1 MANNVLGQE
10 SFLEIFRNDETSD
23 EKILQPQCLK
33 SDDVKI
39 NEICFFKV
47 TRLTF
52 DEEYPHREAFE
63 NVLQALDS
71 DAFNFVY
78 ILNGDENGISLYIG
92 VVKNQNEN
100 KPVLGKLMNA
110 ANYGRNI
117 IGSFEGNFGG
127 SRPEKLT
134 GTNLTDAVFDSVKQF
149 KNAGVIVG
157 IPSLNKKDSNSKYGF
172 QGIDRLINSMLGLK
186 WRLVV
191 VCEPVA
197 KSEVAAIRNN
207 IYEIYNQVSIY
218 AHRSFQHSE
227 SNGLS
232 FGNSTSDS
240 TAKGTNRSESHT
252 HSDSRGRQDEHT
264 NSSHSDQSS
273 DSFGESTTNTR
284 GSSQNIGG
292 NFGKSS
298 SLTTDIVNKN
308 AKEII
313 DYIDKELLERVK
325 IGFIKGLFKTSI
337 YYMGEKPADA
347 ERLKVGIM
355 SLFQGNN
362 SSYSPLRAVPLDV
375 ERDSKILTA
384 YQSFYVN
391 NTNLPAEKLT
401 LLSRPNFD
409 GRIGLTT
416 YLTASEVSLI
426 AGLPQKE
433 IPGLTVKESVDF
445 GLNFRRGDGD
455 IFLGNLM
462 QHGRELATVP
472 VKLSDKILNKHTFIA
487 GVTGSGKTTTCHK
500 ILKETAL
507 NFFVIEPSTTEY
519 RNFINS
525 PHFGNTVVFTVGDET
540 TAPFRLNPFELTAGE
555 SVSSHADML
564 KATFTSAFPMEA
576 SMPQILEEAIYK
588 IYEDKGWDIDTGRNF
603 VIERR
608 AGYKVGD
615 EFRAENDAFPTL
627 ANFLIALEEI
637 VETKGFSERLRDDY
651 RGSLVSRFSNLTKGS
666 KGALFNC
673 RQSTNFERLLDMNVV
688 IEMENLKSAE
698 DKALL
703 TGFLLT
709 KLTAVIKRRHRLD
722 KDFRHITL
730 IEEAHRL
737 LARVEFGDNGSKRTA
752 VETFT
757 DLLAEVR
764 KYGESLIVVDQIP
777 NKLAPEVL
785 KNTNTKIIHRLFARD
800 DKEAVGDTMLMNDK
814 QKAFL
819 SALET
824 GQAIVFSE
832 GMERPV
838 HVKIQPATDTS
849 ESNVSNEIVRER
861 FMKLFGEQHRH
872 MELVQKFCRPTREL
886 LKKIA
891 AEITA
896 NQPLSEETL
905 TLVEKFRLNAVRYF
919 EAFDF
924 DFDDE
929 EPTKFFARNLAA
941 EFATREARD
950 KLWETRLE
958 RFLILLLTEEII
970 ASKMF
975 FDDRELF
982 RLLDDIKRRF
992 QDQP

>member
-1 MANNVLGQE
+1 MDKLIETE
-10 SFLEIFRNDETSD
+10 SLAELFRGDTTSD
-23 EKILQPQCLK
+23 EKIIRPQCSR
-33 SDDVKI
+33 SDDLKI
-39 NEICFFKV
+39 NEICFFKIS
-47 TRLTF
+47 RLTF

-63 NVLQALDS
+63 NVLQALDN

-78 ILNGDENGISLYIG
+78 ILNGDENGIDLYIG
-92 VVKNQNEN
+92 VVKNQKEN

-110 ANYGRNI
+110 ANYARNI
-117 IGSFEGNFGG
+117 VGSFEGNFGG
-127 SRPEKLT
+127 SFLDKLT
-134 GTNLTDAVFDSVKQF
+134 GKNLTDAVFDCVKNF
-149 KNAGVIVG
+149 KNAGVILG
-157 IPSLNKKDSNSKYGF
+157 IPSANKKDSDNKYGF
-172 QGIDRLINSMLGLK
+172 QGIDRLINSMLGLR

-197 KSEVAAIRNN
+197 KSEIVAVRNN
-207 IYEIYNQVSIY
+207 IYEIYNRVSPY
-218 AHRSFQHSE
+218 AHRSFQQSA
-227 SNGLS
+227 SSGQNI
-232 FGNSTSDS
+232 STSTSNS
-240 TAKGTNRSESHT
+240 TAKGTSHSENNSRSDTS
-252 HSDSRGRQDEHT
+252 GRQNEHT
-264 NSSHSDQSS
+264 NSSHSDQKGN
-273 DSFGESTTNTR
+273 SFGESTTKTF
-284 GSSQNIGG
+284 GSNQSVGVNAS
-292 NFGKSS
+292 KSA
-298 SLTTDIVNKN
+298 SLTTEIVNKS

-325 IGFIKGLFKTSI
+325 IGFGKGLFKTSI
-337 YYMGEKPADA
+337 YYMGEKPTDA

-355 SLFQGNN
+355 SLFQGSN
-362 SSYSPLRAVPLDV
+362 SSYSPLRAYPLDV
-375 ERDSKILTA
+375 ERDSEILTS

-391 NTNLPAEKLT
+391 ESNLPAEKLT

-409 GRIGLTT
+409 GKIGLTT

-433 IPGLTVKESVDF
+433 IPGLAVKESVDF
-445 GLNFRRGDGD
+445 GLNFKRGDGE

-462 QHGRELATVP
+462 QHGRELTTVP
-472 VKLSDKILNKHTFIA
+472 IKLSDAVLNKHTFIA

-500 ILKETAL
+500 ILNETAL

-525 PHFGNTVVFTVGDET
+525 RHFKNVVVFTVGDET

-588 IYEDKGWDIDTGRNF
+588 IYEDKGWDIDTGRNYL
-603 VIERR
+603 VERR
-608 AGYKVGD
+608 ADYKAGD
-615 EFRAENDAFPTL
+615 EFRADNDAFPTL
-627 ANFLIALEEI
+627 TDFLSALEKI

-673 RQSTNFERLLDMNVV
+673 RESTNFEKLLDLNVI

-703 TGFLLT
+703 TGFILT
-709 KLTAVIKRRHRLD
+709 QLTAVIKRRHRHD
-722 KDFRHITL
+722 KNFRHITL

-737 LARVEFGDNGSKRTA
+737 FSRVEFGDNGSKRVA

-800 DKEAVGDTMLMNDK
+800 DKESVGDTMLMDDK

-838 HVKIQPATDTS
+838 HIKIQPVTDTG
-849 ESNVSNEIVRER
+849 ESSVSNEVVKER
-861 FMKLFGEQHRH
+861 FMKFFGERHRVT
-872 MELVQKFCRPTREL
+872 ELVQKFYFTTLEL
-886 LKKIA
+886 LKKFSA
-891 AEITA
+891 QVAT
-896 NQPLSEETL
+896 QKFLSEETL
-905 TLVEKFRLNAVRYF
+905 KLVEEFQIKAARHL
-919 EAFDF
+919 EAFDAE
-924 DFDDE
+924 DE
-929 EPTKFFARNLAA
+929 SPKVFFAKNLAI
-941 EFATREARD
+941 EIVRRGGRD
-950 KLWETRLE
+950 KIFEERLKN
-958 RFLILLLTEEII
+958 FLELLLQEKINLSE
-970 ASKMF
+970 KVF
-975 FDDRELF
+975 GDREIF
-982 RLLDDIKRRF
+982 RLLDDIRKYF
-992 QDQP
+992 

>member
-1 MANNVLGQE
+1 MNNLIEQNLL
-10 SFLEIFRNDETSD
+10 LELFRGYDTSD
-23 EKILQPQCLK
+23 EKILRPQCLK
-33 SDDVKI
+33 SEDVKI
-39 NEICFFKV
+39 NEVCFFKID
-47 TRLTF
+47 RLTF

-63 NVLQALDS
+63 NVLQALDN
-71 DAFNFVY
+71 DAFNFAY
-78 ILNGDENGISLYIG
+78 ILNGDTNGIELYVG

-110 ANYGRNI
+110 ANYGRNMV
-117 IGSFEGNFGG
+117 GLFEGNFGG
-127 SRPEKLT
+127 SRLTKLT
-134 GTNLTDAVFDSVKQF
+134 GEDLIDVVFNSVKQF
-149 KNAGVIVG
+149 KNAGVILG
-157 IPSLNKKDSNSKYGF
+157 IPSVNKKDSDSKYGF
-172 QGIDRLINSMLGLK
+172 QGIDRLINGMLGLK

-191 VCEPVA
+191 ICEPVA
-197 KSEVAAIRNN
+197 KSEVAAIRSS
-207 IYEIYNQVSIY
+207 IYDIYNRISPY
-218 AHRSFQHSE
+218 AHKSHQQSE
-227 SNGLS
+227 SSGLTFNTS
-232 FGNSTSDS
+232 TSNSTAEGKNYSKS
-240 TAKGTNRSESHT
+240 NS
-252 HSDSRGRQDEHT
+252 HSDSSGKQSERT
-264 NSSHSDQSS
+264 NSSHSDQKS
-273 DSFGESTTNTR
+273 DSFGESKTETHGASDNL
-284 GSSQNIGG
+284 GG
-292 NFGKSS
+292 NFGHSS
-298 SLTTDIVNKN
+298 SLTTEIVNKS

-325 IGFIKGLFKTSI
+325 IGFGKGLFKTSI
-337 YYMGEKPADA
+337 YYMGEKPTDA
-347 ERLKVGIM
+347 ERLRVGIM

-362 SSYSPLRAVPLDV
+362 SSYSPLRAVHLDV
-375 ERDSKILTA
+375 ERDAKVLTS

-391 NTNLPAEKLT
+391 DTALSTERLT
-401 LLSRPNFD
+401 LLSRPNLNE
-409 GRIGLTT
+409 RVGLTT
-416 YLTASEVSLI
+416 YLTAGEVSLI

-445 GLNFRRGDGD
+445 GLNFNRKDGE

-472 VKLSDKILNKHTFIA
+472 VNLSDAVLNKHTFIA

-525 PHFGNTVVFTVGDET
+525 PHFGNIVVFTVGDET

-588 IYEDKGWDIDTGRNF
+588 IYEDKGWEIDTGRNF

-608 AGYKVGD
+608 AGYRKGD

-627 ANFLIALEEI
+627 ADFLVALEEI
-637 VETKGFSERLRDDY
+637 VDTKGFSDRLRDDY

-688 IEMENLKSAE
+688 VEMENLKSAE

-709 KLTAVIKRRHRLD
+709 QLSAVIKQRHRID
-722 KDFRHITL
+722 KNFRHITL

-800 DKEAVGDTMLMNDK
+800 DKEAVGDTMLMDDK

-849 ESNVSNEIVRER
+849 AGVVSNEVVRKR
-861 FMKLFGEQHRH
+861 FTEIFGEQHMRT
-872 MELVQKFCRPTREL
+872 ELARKFYRPTYEL
-886 LKKIA
+886 LKKFA
-891 AEITA
+891 ADFTA
-896 NQPLSEETL
+896 NQSLSEEIL
-905 TLVEKFRLNAVRYF
+905 MSVEKFRH
-919 EAFDF
+919 EAARFIEEFDF
-924 DFDDE
+924 DE
-929 EPTKFFARNLAA
+929 EPTKFFAQTLAA
-941 EFATREARD
+941 EFAVRGARD
-950 KLWETRLE
+950 KLWTERLE
-958 RFLILLLTEEII
+958 KFLLLLLATEINT
-970 ASKMF
+970 A
-975 FDDRELF
+975 ELSSYEMF
-982 RLLDDIKRRF
+982 RLLDDIKRSF
-992 QDQP
+992 

>member
-1 MANNVLGQE
+1 MEKKLIAAKN
-10 SFLEIFRNDETSD
+10 FLELFRNDEED
-23 EKILQPQCLK
+23 NEKIIQPQCLK

-39 NEICFFKV
+39 NEMCFFKIN
-47 TRLTF
+47 RLTF

-63 NVLQALDS
+63 NVLQALDN

-78 ILNGDENGISLYIG
+78 ILNGDKNGIELYIG
-92 VVKNQNEN
+92 VVKNQKEN

-110 ANYGRNI
+110 ANYGRNLV
-117 IGSFEGNFGG
+117 GSFEGNFGG
-127 SRPEKLT
+127 SLLEKLT
-134 GTNLTDAVFDSVKQF
+134 GKNLTDIVFDSAEKF
-149 KNAGVIVG
+149 KNAGVILG
-157 IPSLNKKDSNSKYGF
+157 IPSVNKKDNDSKYGF
-172 QGIDRLINSMLGLK
+172 QGIDRLINSMLGLN

-191 VCEPVA
+191 VCEPVS
-197 KSEVAAIRNN
+197 KSEIVSLRND
-207 IYEIYNQVSIY
+207 IYEIYNSVSPY

-227 SNGLS
+227 SNGINFS
-232 FGNSTSDS
+232 QSTNKS
-240 TAKGTNRSESHT
+240 TAKGTSHSENKSHSET
-252 HSDSRGRQDEHT
+252 SGKQSERT
-264 NSSHSDQSS
+264 NSSHSDQTGN
-273 DSFGESTTNTR
+273 SFGESTTENS
-284 GSSQNIGG
+284 GSSQTYGG
-292 NFGKSS
+292 NAGQSA
-298 SLTTDIVNKN
+298 SLTTEIVNKC

-325 IGFIKGLFKTSI
+325 IGFGKGLFKTSI
-337 YYMGEKPADA
+337 YYMGEKPTDA

-362 SSYSPLRAVPLDV
+362 SSYSLLRSLPLDV

-391 NTNLPAEKLT
+391 ENNLPTEKLT
-401 LLSRPNFD
+401 LLSRPNFN
-409 GRIGLTT
+409 GRIELTT
-416 YLTASEVSLI
+416 YLTTGEISLI

-433 IPGLTVKESVDF
+433 IPGLKVKESVDF
-445 GLNFRRGDGD
+445 GLNFNRGDGE
-455 IFLGNLM
+455 ILLGNLM

-472 VKLSDKILNKHTFIA
+472 VKISDAVLNKHTFIA

-507 NFFVIEPSTTEY
+507 NFLVIEPSTTEY

-525 PHFGNTVVFTVGDET
+525 PHFKNVIVFTVGDET
-540 TAPFRLNPFELTAGE
+540 TAPFRLNPFELVRGE

-588 IYEDKGWDIDTGRNF
+588 IYEDKGWDIDSGRNYL
-603 VIERR
+603 VERR
-608 AGYKVGD
+608 ADYKIGD

-627 ANFLIALEEI
+627 ADFLNALEKI
-637 VETKGFSERLRDDY
+637 VDTKGFSDRLRDDY

-673 RQSTNFERLLDMNVV
+673 RQSTNFEKLLDMNVV

-703 TGFLLT
+703 MGFLLT
-709 KLTAVIKRRHRLD
+709 RLTAVIKMRHRLN
-722 KDFRHITL
+722 KNFRHITL

-737 LARVEFGDNGSKRTA
+737 LSRVEFGDNGSKRTA

-800 DKEAVGDTMLMNDK
+800 DKEVVGDTMLMDDK

-838 HVKIQPATDTS
+838 HVKIQPVTDTGAS
-849 ESNVSNEIVRER
+849 VASNEIVKER
-861 FMKLFGEQHRH
+861 FIKFFGESHRLA
-872 MELVQKFCRPTREL
+872 ELVQKFYSPAREL
-886 LKKIA
+886 IKKLATEKSLTAGISELITDFKVKA
-891 AEITA
+891 A
-896 NQPLSEETL
+896 
-905 TLVEKFRLNAVRYF
+905 RYF
-919 EAFDF
+919 GTLDS
-924 DFDDE
+924 DVE
-929 EPTKFFARNLAA
+929 ESANFFTENLAA
-941 EFATREARD
+941 EFTKRGRRD
-950 KLWETRLE
+950 KLFEERLE
-958 RFLILLLTEEII
+958 KFLRLLLVEENIATEKI
-970 ASKMF
+970 F
-975 FDDRELF
+975 GNRETF
-982 RLLDDIKRRF
+982 RLLDDFKSYF
-992 QDQP
+992 